1 MTIRKMTEFF
11 LTATFFCLTLCS
23 VSTGWAQG
31 QVAADLEKRGRVAL
45 EAGDLPAAAKI
56 FSEGSS
62 LAVDPEIKA
71 RLDFRQA
78 VALQQMAGKPE
89 VQNPQEQLRQAAGL
103 YQSYL
108 AVHPESA
115 AAANNLAKI
124 YEQMGDELLKSPNPE
139 RARRPFTMAAK
150 NYQKAVS
157 AADSRQGFYMKNY
170 SELLEKMGEWRR
182 AKELYVQLIQNHP
195 ISPALM
201 QSMAESYSNHGL
213 GEIAGLTW
221 NLLDAGYV
229 RQSIEI
235 SLEAIRNSRDDFDES
250 RVELLTVV
258 CAGLAEG
265 TGDFRQ
271 FSDSETGLQ
280 LQGLTADTL
289 LGEGVNEVV
298 RLYQV
303 QEFDPSQYRWW
314 ADRGSPRGD
323 PDRGLWPVDG
333 FRALIRSLGSRA
345 KQSGNLSLA
354 ERYFRLAADLREWE
368 TDPVAVRALVQMYA
382 EQDAYGRIDG
392 VLEDYQVQ
400 LFEGKG
406 GAYRES
412 RVEKIFQYHQ
422 TLGELYAL
430 IERWGN
436 SSRVDSA
443 IFQLEHARE
452 KSIMLEDSTSKALPE
467 KYQFTPQMVDS
478 LAIGY
483 ERTGQVSRVTEL
495 RIDQAE
501 RYQKAGN
508 IKATQRVLAPV
519 KAIEVPSSL
528 QSRYQNLNVNPEI
541 RAPVRNLE
549 LQRAP
554 ITQKE
559 DSGG

>member
-1 MTIRKMTEFF
+1 MTNRKMTEFF
-11 LTATFFCLTLCS
+11 LTVTICCLTLCS
-23 VSTGWAQG
+23 ISTGWAQG
-31 QVAADLEKRGRVAL
+31 QVAVDLEKRGRAAL
-45 EAGDLPAAAKI
+45 EAGDLSSAAKI

-62 LAVDPEIKA
+62 LAVDPKIKA

-89 VQNPQEQLRQAAGL
+89 AENPQENLRQAARL

-108 AVHPESA
+108 AVNPESA
-115 AAANNLAKI
+115 AARNNLAKI
-124 YEQMGDELLKSPNPE
+124 YGQMGDDLLNGPNPE

-157 AADSRQGFYMKNY
+157 IADSRQGFYMKNY
-170 SELLEKMGEWRR
+170 AELLEKMGEWKR
-182 AKELYVQLIQNHP
+182 AKKIYAQLIQHHP
-195 ISPALM
+195 ISPGLM
-201 QSMAESYSNHGL
+201 QSMANSYSDHGL
-213 GEIAGLTW
+213 GEIAELTW
-221 NLLDAGYV
+221 NLLDAGYI
-229 RQSIEI
+229 RQAIEI
-235 SLEAIRNSRDDFDES
+235 SLEAIRNSRDELDNS

-265 TGDFRQ
+265 TDNYRRF
-271 FSDSETGLQ
+271 FKSETGLQ
-280 LQGLTADTL
+280 LQGLTADEL

-303 QEFDPSQYRWW
+303 QEFDRSQYRWW
-314 ADRGSPRGD
+314 ADRGSPRGE

-345 KQSGNLSLA
+345 KQTGDMGLA
-354 ERYFRLAADLREWE
+354 ERYFRLAANLQEWE

-382 EQDAYGRIDG
+382 EQNAYGKIDG
-392 VLEDYQVQ
+392 VLKDYQVR
-400 LFEGKG
+400 LFQGKG

-430 IERWGN
+430 IERWGS
-436 SSRVDSA
+436 SSRTDSA
-443 IFQLEHARE
+443 IFQLEQARE
-452 KSIMLEDSTSKALPE
+452 KSIMLEESSSKALTE

-483 ERTGQVSRVTEL
+483 AKTGQVGRATEL

-501 RYQKAGN
+501 RYQKSGN
-508 IKATQRVLAPV
+508 IKATRRVLAPV
-519 KAIEVPSSL
+519 KAVEVPSSL
-528 QSRYQNLNVNPEI
+528 QTRYQKLNVNPEI
-541 RAPVRNLE
+541 KAPVRSLD
-549 LQRAP
+549 LQRAT
-554 ITQKE
+554 IKQKE
-559 DSGG
+559 DSGD